1 MNTGGGLGFLF
12 NDFDARRSRI
22 QLSSVS
28 SEGKVNIGYM
38 DAGAAD
44 DPDWLPRLGKQVDSR
59 EIVVPCLRKKQLC
72 FAKIVL

>member
-12 NDFDARRSRI
+12 NDYNSKRSRI

-28 SEGKVNIGYM
+28 ADGTINIGYL
-38 DAGAAD
+38 DAGNTD
-44 DPDWLPRLGKQVDSR
+44 DPDWLPRLGKQVDAR